1 MSDHLPAFPVT
12 EKAYAKLNISL
23 DVTARRD
30 DGYHDMLMIMQTVS
44 LCDELTIT
52 PERDGLVHALTSLP
66 YVPGDRRNLAVRAA
80 LKFLELVGDE
90 ERGMKI
96 AMRKSIP
103 VGAGMAGGSADAAAV
118 LRALNRAY
126 GAPFTTE
133 ELCAAGETVGSDV
146 AFCLRGGTALA
157 SGRGEILQPLPPLPP
172 CCFVICKPDFSI
184 STPELFQKLD
194 GAKLCCHPDTEGLL
208 AALKAQDLDA
218 LCRRMYNVFEDVP
231 DRRMRTIRAA
241 KGALLD
247 CGALG
252 ALMTGTGSAV
262 FGVFRDRK
270 AADTARAA
278 LAGEYRFC
286 CTAEAVGSLLQD

>member
-80 LKFLELVGDE
+80 LKYLELVGDE

-270 AADTARAA
+270 TADTARAA

>member
-1 MSDHLPAFPVT
+1 MSDQSPVFPIT

-23 DVTARRD
+23 DVTARRA

-52 PERDGLVHALTSLP
+52 PERDGLVHAVTSLP

-80 LKFLELVGDE
+80 LRFLELVGEE

-118 LRALNRAY
+118 LRALNRAW
-126 GAPFTTE
+126 GDPLSFE

-146 AFCLRGGTALA
+146 AFCLRGGTMLA
-157 SGRGEILQPLPPLPP
+157 SGRGEILRPLPPLPP
-172 CCFVICKPDFSI
+172 CCFVIVKPDFSI
-184 STPELFQKLD
+184 STPELFKKLD
-194 GAKLCCHPDTEGLL
+194 EAKPNCHPDTEGLL
-208 AALKAQDLDA
+208 AALGAQDLDA

-262 FGVFRDRK
+262 FGVFRERG
-270 AADTARAA
+270 AAEAA
-278 LAGEYRFC
+278 CETLKSEYRFC
-286 CTAEAVGSLLQD
+286 RTAESVGALL

>member
-1 MSDHLPAFPVT
+1 MSNREPAFPIT

-23 DVTARRD
+23 DVTARRP
-30 DGYHDMLMIMQTVS
+30 DGYHDMLMLMQTIS
-44 LCDELTIT
+44 ICDELTIQ
-52 PERDGLVHALTSLP
+52 PERDGLVHAVTSLP
-66 YVPGDRRNLAVRAA
+66 YVPGDKRNLAVRAA
-80 LKFLELVGDE
+80 LKFLELVDDG

-96 AMRKSIP
+96 SLRKSIP

-126 GAPFTTE
+126 GDPLSAR
-133 ELCAAGETVGSDV
+133 ELCAAGEEVGSDV
-146 AFCLRGGTALA
+146 AFCLLGGTALA
-157 SGRGEILQPLPPLPP
+157 SGRGEILQPLKALPP
-172 CCFVICKPDFSI
+172 CAFVVCKPDFSI
-184 STPELFQKLD
+184 STPELFRKLD
-194 GAKLCCHPDTEGLL
+194 EAKLSCHPDTEGLL
-208 AALKAQDLDA
+208 DALEKGDLDG

-262 FGVFRDRK
+262 FGVFRDAAAAEK
-270 AADTARAA
+270 ACETLKR
-278 LAGEYRFC
+278 EYRFC
-286 CTAEAVGSLLQD
+286 RTAEAVGALL

>member
-1 MSDHLPAFPVT
+1 MPLNERQAFPAVS

-52 PERDGLVHALTSLP
+52 PEQGGVVRASTGLP
-66 YVPGDRRNLAVRAA
+66 YVPGDKRNLAVRAA

-90 ERGMKI
+90 GRGMKI
-96 AMRKSIP
+96 VMRKHIP

-126 GAPFTTE
+126 GNPFTAE
-133 ELCAAGETVGSDV
+133 QLCEAGETVGSDV

-157 SGRGEILQPLPPLPP
+157 SGRGEILTPLPPLPP
-172 CCFVICKPDFSI
+172 CRFVICKPEFSI
-184 STPELFQKLD
+184 STPELFRKLD
-194 GAKLCCHPDTEGLL
+194 QGRMNCHPDTEGLL
-208 AALKAQDLDA
+208 AALQAQDLDG
-218 LCRRMYNVFEDVP
+218 LCRRMYNVFEDVD
-231 DRRMRTIRAA
+231 DRRMRATRSA

-247 CGALG
+247 RGALG
-252 ALMTGTGSAV
+252 AVMTGTGSAV
-262 FGVFRDRK
+262 FGVFRDEESAE
-270 AADTARAA
+270 AACAA
-278 LAGEYRFC
+278 LKSEYRFC
-286 CTAEAVGSLLQD
+286 CVAEAVGPLL

>member
-1 MSDHLPAFPVT
+1 MSNQSPAFPIS

-23 DVTARRD
+23 DVTARRA
-30 DGYHDMLMIMQTVS
+30 DGYHDMLMVMQTVS

-52 PERDGLVHALTSLP
+52 EEKDGLVHAATSLP

-90 ERGMKI
+90 SRGMKI
-96 AMRKSIP
+96 TLRKSIP

-126 GAPFTTE
+126 GKPFAAE
-133 ELCAAGETVGSDV
+133 ELCAAAEEVGSDV

-157 SGRGEILQPLPPLPP
+157 SGRGEILQPLAPLPA
-172 CCFVICKPDFSI
+172 CCFAIVKPDFSI

-194 GAKLCCHPDTEGLL
+194 GAKLSCHPDTEGLL
-208 AALKAQDLDA
+208 AAIEGGDLA
-218 LCRRMYNVFEDVP
+218 GICRRMYNVFEDVP

-252 ALMTGTGSAV
+252 AVMTGTGSAV
-262 FGVFRDRK
+262 FGVFRERE
-270 AADTARAA
+270 AAERACES
-278 LAGEYRFC
+278 LKGEYRFC
-286 CTAEAVGSLLQD
+286 CTAEAVGALL